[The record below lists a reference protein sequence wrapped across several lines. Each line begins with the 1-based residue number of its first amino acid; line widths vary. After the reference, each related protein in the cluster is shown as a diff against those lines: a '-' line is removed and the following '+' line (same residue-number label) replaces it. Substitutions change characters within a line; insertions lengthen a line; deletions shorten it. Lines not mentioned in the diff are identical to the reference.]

1 MTVCNTI
8 ERMSQF
14 GFARTMDRFVSIRG
28 NLPKWLV
35 SGRRPAHTLPK
46 KQPTDDRY
54 FPLAELSLEGNPLE
68 PPVLASIS
76 HALQQLSFREAGKG
90 SVGGVGQEGVSS
102 SLKILLDQNG
112 WLLRGPLNTSF
123 SRDSLVTRHTHTHT
137 RVVARAHF
145 DTLKGNR
152 AWICSEEL
160 VGCSGPGSHEHVKLQ
175 IEWNPTY
182 SS

>member
-137 RVVARAHF
+137 PGLWQGPTLIPSRGTGLGFVAKNLWVAQA
-145 DTLKGNR
+145 LAAMNM
-152 AWICSEEL
+152 
-160 VGCSGPGSHEHVKLQ
+160 
-175 IEWNPTY
+175 
-182 SS
+182 